1 MQGPLCAGPFL
12 QVARDRRHRGQMF
25 YWRAVTVSVLPMRL
39 GAHGYW
45 GPRSNHAPMV
55 SRSSPTPAGTT
66 ILRHRCIPCDR
77 VPAARLPSLA
87 LGSLVGLDTTRGPG
101 EQVHTGGG
109 GGGMGGG
116 FVWAGP
122 IRSGVVAVMLLQRLS
137 RLRRLAMLGPVVTGR
152 RLPRRRSLVAEP
164 AATSWL
170 PGWPAAGCSPSATA
184 AWQHDR
190 RGGATEEAFAGPGRA
205 RQGGQAGAIPAA
217 AVQRHQTRGDWYR
230 TCPDARPH
238 S

>member
-116 FVWAGP
+116 FVWSGADSVGRCRRHAAPEVISLAPPGNARPGRHRTPLASPAVAGRRAGRDVMVAWLASRRVFTQCHSSLATRP
-122 IRSGVVAVMLLQRLS
+122 TRRSHRGG
-137 RLRRLAMLGPVVTGR
+137 LRRAWP
-152 RLPRRRSLVAEP
+152 S
-164 AATSWL
+164 SS
-170 PGWPAAGCSPSATA
+170 GWAGGSDS
-184 AWQHDR
+184 R
-190 RGGATEEAFAGPGRA
+190 RGGSASS
-205 RQGGQAGAIPAA
+205 
-217 AVQRHQTRGDWYR
+217 
-230 TCPDARPH
+230 DARRLVSDMPRRPAT
-238 S
+238 